1 MPTDVGIDG
10 FVDGGTLLEWID
22 DAAFTTATHWS
33 GRDCVTASVGNFH
46 LDRPIGVG
54 ELVELHA
61 SLVYTGRSSMHILIT
76 VRSSGPTG
84 AKTVQTSQCPIIFV
98 AVDDTGVPV
107 EVPSWTPV
115 TMLDLQRH
123 RQARVR
129 ISMRT
134 RIDGAMDA
142 QSYTVAGTAPRAS
155 VRVHVGTT
163 DANRHGSVPAGR
175 VMRWIDDAAYVC
187 GADWT
192 DAQVITSY
200 VAGLRFYR
208 PIAVGEVID
217 ATARLIHT
225 GPRSV
230 HTSIQVTS
238 THGGHPQLVAQGLV
252 VVVSLDERGAARPVP
267 RWSPATDEDR
277 RLDLHARN
285 LIGLRLFIE
294 PFTTVFA
301 DTEPA
306 RLHHNSIAS

>member
-1 MPTDVGIDG
+1 
-10 FVDGGTLLEWID
+10 
-22 DAAFTTATHWS
+22 
-33 GRDCVTASVGNFH
+33 
-46 LDRPIGVG
+46 
-54 ELVELHA
+54 
-61 SLVYTGRSSMHILIT
+61 MHILAT
-76 VRSSGPTG
+76 VRSSDPTG
-84 AKTVQTSQCPIIFV
+84 AQTVQTSQCPIIFV
-98 AVDDTGVPV
+98 AVDDTGTPV

-142 QSYTVAGTAPRAS
+142 QNYTVAGTAPRAT
-155 VRVHVGTT
+155 VRVHVDTT

-208 PIAVGEVID
+208 PIVVGEVID

-230 HTSIQVTS
+230 HISIEVTT
-238 THGGHPQLVAQGLV
+238 THGGEPQLLAQGLV

-267 RWSPATDEDR
+267 RWSPATHEDR
-277 RLDLHARN
+277 RLALHARN
-285 LIGLRLFIE
+285 LIGLRQFIE

-306 RLHHNSIAS
+306 RLHHNIAS